1 MSGQLEDLM
10 EITTEQRATDAL
22 RILSIDAIQRANSG
36 HPGMPMGMA
45 DIANVLWG
53 KFLMVDPE
61 DPTWIDRDRFV
72 LSNGHGSMLLYS
84 LLHFSGFPITMD
96 DIKSFRRFG
105 SVTAGHPEH
114 DPSLGIEMTTGPL
127 GQGFATGIGMAIA
140 EAHLRSQIGP
150 DLIDHRIYGFV
161 SDGDLMEGVS
171 SEAASIAGH
180 LRLGKITYLYDDNH
194 ITIDGSTDISFTENV
209 AERFEAYGWHT
220 IAVDGHDRAAIAV
233 AIAEANEDP
242 RPSLIRCRTHIG
254 FGSPNKQ
261 DTSAVHG
268 SPLGADEIA
277 LTRAA
282 YGWDFAPFDIPEDV
296 YRYYGDAMD
305 RGRAARADWT
315 ARRDA
320 VLAEDGARARRFAA
334 YFDHATCHPG
344 VPLHDPGS
352 LVATRKL
359 SGEVLQEVAA
369 VHPELIGGSADLTP
383 SNNSRIESSADF
395 TATERSGRNVRFGIR
410 EHAMGAIVNG
420 ITLHG
425 GTRGYGATFL
435 VFSDYMRPAVR
446 LGALM
451 GTPSIWL
458 WTHDS
463 VFLGEDGPTHQP
475 IEHLAALRAIPG
487 LRVIRPADPTE
498 VSVAW
503 EIAVGDESGPTAI
516 ILTRQGLPVPA
527 DPPARELV
535 GRGGYVR
542 RPGTDAVVV
551 ATGSE
556 VALAEAAAAILETEG
571 RSIRVVSIP
580 SVEIFLSQDERYL
593 DEVLGTGLPVASI
606 EAGVTVGWERFTG
619 RDGLRVGI
627 DHFGASAPADVIA
640 EKFGFT
646 PEAVAERIRAWLA
659 RP

>member
-1 MSGQLEDLM
+1 M

-53 KFLMVDPE
+53 KFLVVDPE

-161 SDGDLMEGVS
+161 SDGDRMEGVS

-209 AERFEAYGWHT
+209 AERFEAHGWHT

-305 RGRAARADWT
+305 RGRGARADWT

-320 VLAEDGARARRFAA
+320 MLAEDGARARRFAA

-352 LVATRKL
+352 SVATRKL

-395 TATERSGRNVRFGIR
+395 TPTERSGRNVRFGIR

-527 DPPARELV
+527 DPPARESV
-535 GRGGYVR
+535 RRGGYVR

-619 RDGLRVGI
+619 RDGLRIGI
-627 DHFGASAPADVIA
+627 DRFGASAPADVIA

-646 PEAVAERIRAWLA
+646 PEAVAERIRAWLT

>member
-1 MSGQLEDLM
+1 M
-10 EITTEQRATDAL
+10 ETTTEQRATDAL

-53 KFLMVDPE
+53 RFLIVDPE

-72 LSNGHGSMLLYS
+72 LSNGHGSMLLYA
-84 LLHFSGFPITMD
+84 LLHFSGFPITME

-105 SVTAGHPEH
+105 SITAGHPEY

-127 GQGFATGIGMAIA
+127 GQGFASGIGMAIA
-140 EAHLRSQIGP
+140 EAHLRSTIGP

-161 SDGDLMEGVS
+161 SDGDLMEGIS

-194 ITIDGSTDISFTENV
+194 ITIDGSTDLAFTEDV
-209 AERFEAYGWHT
+209 AGRFEAYGWHT
-220 IAVDGHDRAAIAV
+220 LAVDGHDRTAIAAAIA
-233 AIAEANEDP
+233 AANEDP

-268 SPLGADEIA
+268 SPLGPDEIA

-305 RGRAARADWT
+305 RGRTARAAWT

-320 VLAEDGARARRFAA
+320 VVAEDGSRARRFAS

-344 VPLHDPGS
+344 VPHHDPGS
-352 LVATRKL
+352 SVATRKL

-383 SNNSRIESSADF
+383 SNNSRIEASADF
-395 TATERSGRNVRFGIR
+395 APSDPSGRNIRFGIR

-435 VFSDYMRPAVR
+435 TFSDYMRPAVR

-475 IEHLAALRAIPG
+475 VEHLAALRAIPG

-503 EIAVGDESGPTAI
+503 EIAVGDDSGPTAI

-527 DPPARELV
+527 VPPARELV
-535 GRGGYVR
+535 VRGGYVR

-580 SVEIFLSQDERYL
+580 SVEIFLSQDDAYL
-593 DEVLGTGLPVASI
+593 DEVLGSGLPVASI

-619 RDGLRVGI
+619 RDGLRIGI

-640 EKFGFT
+640 KELGFT
-646 PEAVAERIRAWLA
+646 PEAVAGRIRAWLA
-659 RP
+659 RS